1 MGFHESEADG
11 EGVFGAARFA
21 GNAEEI
27 GALPIARK
35 ASRVTMTPNEKEPG
49 VDERGAGE
57 SVGSCFKPVSG
68 ELGDERKS

>member
-1 MGFHESEADG
+1 MDFHASEADG
-11 EGVFGAARFA
+11 GGVFGAARSA

-27 GALPIARK
+27 GALPIPRK
-35 ASRVTMTPNEKEPG
+35 TSRVTMTPKEKEPG

-68 ELGDERKS
+68 ELGDERKR